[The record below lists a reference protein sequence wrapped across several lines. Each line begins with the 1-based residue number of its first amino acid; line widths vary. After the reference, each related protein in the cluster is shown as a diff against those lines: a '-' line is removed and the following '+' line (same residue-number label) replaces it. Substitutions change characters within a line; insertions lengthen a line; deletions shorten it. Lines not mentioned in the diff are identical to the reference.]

1 MNRPTTVQRTLAVTI
16 YCGST
21 PGVDKVYTDAAYTL
35 GLEAARRG
43 IATVTGAGCNG
54 LMGAV
59 VDGTLDGAGTAIG
72 VIPSFMVERGWHN
85 TRMSRLHVTE
95 GMHPR
100 KHMMADLSI
109 GAIAL
114 PGGVGTLDELFEIIT
129 WHQLGIYPYP
139 VVILNIA
146 GYYDPLLEMLS
157 QAASSGML
165 RNAQAQSLWH
175 EAKTPQEALD
185 HILSNQ
191 PDLRQ

>member
-1 MNRPTTVQRTLAVTI
+1 MNRTDHRSKAVTI

-21 PGVDKVYTDAAYTL
+21 PGVDKVYTDAAYNL

-43 IATVTGAGCNG
+43 LATVTGAGRNG

-59 VDGTLDGAGTAIG
+59 VDGTLDGSGTAIG

-85 TRMSRLHVTE
+85 TRMSQIHVTE

-100 KHMMADLSI
+100 KRLMADLSI

-129 WHQLGIYPYP
+129 WHQLGLYPYP

-146 GYYDPLLEMLS
+146 GYYDPLLAMLGH
-157 QAASSGML
+157 AAQSGML
-165 RNAQAQSLWH
+165 RDSSAGSLWH
-175 EAKTPQEALD
+175 EAATPADALD
-185 HILSNQ
+185 YILTHQ
-191 PDLRQ
+191 PHAGS

>member
-1 MNRPTTVQRTLAVTI
+1 MNRNDQRHHAVAI

-21 PGVDKVYTDAAYTL
+21 PGVDRVYTDAAYSL
-35 GLEAARRG
+35 GLEAATRG
-43 IATVTGAGCNG
+43 LATVTGAGCNG
-54 LMGAV
+54 LRGAW
-59 VDGTLDGAGTAIG
+59 VDGTLDGGGTAIG

-85 TRMSRLHVTE
+85 TRMTSLHVTE

-100 KHMMADLSI
+100 KRLMADLSI

-146 GYYDPLLEMLS
+146 GYYDPLLEMLAS
-157 QAASSGML
+157 AARAGML
-165 RNAQAQSLWH
+165 RHSQAGSLWH
-175 EAKTPQEALD
+175 EAASPAEALD
-185 HILSNQ
+185 HILTNQ
-191 PDLRQ
+191 PQPGS